1 MSVLNNITS
10 NGSFNDQSIII
21 SGLIAIVLG
30 LVIALIH
37 TKTTKHTKNLTITL
51 AILPLLVQIVIML
64 VNGNL
69 GTSVAILG
77 AFSLIRF
84 RSLPGN
90 SREIASVF
98 FAMVV
103 GLALGTGF
111 IYLAIL
117 LTFIVCLLL
126 IILSHS
132 KLGETNSQD
141 RILKI
146 MLAEDNDYTEVFNDI
161 FNKYTT
167 KIELLK
173 VKTVNMG
180 SIFQIDYS
188 LKLKKGIN
196 EKEFIDELRV
206 KNGNLKIILSKQTTE
221 EEL

>member
-1 MSVLNNITS
+1 MSVLNNITN
-10 NGSFNDQSIII
+10 NGAFNDQSILI
-21 SGLIAIVLG
+21 SILIAIVLG

-37 TKTTKHTKNLTITL
+37 TKTTKYTKNLTITL

-90 SREIASVF
+90 SREIVSVF

-103 GLALGTGF
+103 GLAIGTGF

-117 LTFIVCLLL
+117 LTVVVCLLM
-126 IILSHS
+126 IILSYS
-132 KLGETNSQD
+132 KLGDINALD
-141 RILKI
+141 RNLKI
-146 MLAEDNDYTEVFNDI
+146 MLAEDNDYTEIFNDI

-167 KIELLK
+167 KVELMK

-180 SIFQIDYS
+180 SIFQIDYNIT
-188 LKLKKGIN
+188 LKKNIN
-196 EKEFIDELRV
+196 EKEFIDELRI
-206 KNGNLKIILSKQTTE
+206 KNGNLKIILSRQTTE

>member
-161 FNKYTT
+161 FKKYTT

>member
-1 MSVLNNITS
+1 MDLATLV
-10 NGSFNDQSIII
+10 G
-21 SGLIAIVLG
+21 IVLG

-161 FNKYTT
+161 FKKYTT

>member
-206 KNGNLKIILSKQTTE
+206 KNGNLKIILSKQTPE